1 MKDYKINIIIT
12 LKINLAEESISQ
24 ELRLKNI
31 YIKQEMISLKK

>member
-12 LKINLAEESISQ
+12 LKINLAVESISQ

-31 YIKQEMISLKK
+31 HIKQEIISLKK